1 MKLKKK
7 YFNVLFF
14 CIAMT
19 TLFSYPG
26 FTQNTNSPYSVY
38 GIGDIDYKMYNR
50 TAGLGGTGLA
60 LRSSAYLI
68 NNNPAAIAGLTR
80 SFYIFNAA
88 VTGKTVQFSGT
99 SVGSGNSTSK
109 DFWIKGVSLSAK
121 INKFWA
127 SSVGFSQLSNINY
140 LFSGNKQVEGSTS
153 QYLISY
159 EGDGGIND
167 YYWTNAFSIGKHF
180 MIGVK
185 SSFMAGPINQTEN
198 INDQNLSATIQSI
211 QQDYYY
217 HLRFEYGGIYYTPL
231 NKTWDFSIGGK
242 FSAKT
247 NMPSDRTLTVIQN
260 GTTLVNNQYVSSN
273 SFSLPMTAGGGIAI
287 THNKRS
293 TLAADYVYENWAQTE
308 LKGNGWQAVNNNRIS
323 AGYEITRVVNKLG
336 RLPVEKSIQF
346 GAYYNSGYLYVNN
359 KQIND
364 YGVTL
369 GAAGNIKN
377 LLYNLSLNVGQR
389 GTEAAGLIREN
400 YFQLTLG
407 LSYRDFLFSKGR
419 KFD

>member
-1 MKLKKK
+1 
-7 YFNVLFF
+7 
-14 CIAMT
+14 
-19 TLFSYPG
+19 
-26 FTQNTNSPYSVY
+26 
-38 GIGDIDYKMYNR
+38 
-50 TAGLGGTGLA
+50 
-60 LRSSAYLI
+60 
-68 NNNPAAIAGLTR
+68 
-80 SFYIFNAA
+80 
-88 VTGKTVQFSGT
+88 
-99 SVGSGNSTSK
+99 
-109 DFWIKGVSLSAK
+109 
-121 INKFWA
+121 
-127 SSVGFSQLSNINY
+127 
-140 LFSGNKQVEGSTS
+140 
-153 QYLISY
+153 
-159 EGDGGIND
+159 
-167 YYWTNAFSIGKHF
+167 
-180 MIGVK
+180 
-185 SSFMAGPINQTEN
+185 
-198 INDQNLSATIQSI
+198 
-211 QQDYYY
+211 
-217 HLRFEYGGIYYTPL
+217 
-231 NKTWDFSIGGK
+231 
-242 FSAKT
+242 
-247 NMPSDRTLTVIQN
+247 MPSDRTLTVIQN